1 MNSHLSYNRPQQT
14 IASTVTVTG
23 FGFWS
28 GADVTL
34 EFRPAPA
41 ETGLVFLRSESG
53 QEVSIPVDVQ
63 YRQEVPRRT
72 NLRANGGHVDMVE
85 HVVAALAGLQID
97 NCFIWASTS
106 EMPGVDGSS
115 KPFVDA
121 LLRAGIV
128 TQESMRPALAIEST
142 IRVVDNDTWIEVR
155 PPKTAG
161 TMSLSY
167 QLDYGND
174 GPISP
179 QSFALDVCPTSFQ
192 KELATART
200 FVLQSEA
207 DQMQTRGLGL
217 RVTTADLLVFDEHGP
232 VNNTLRFEDE
242 CVRHKTLDMIGD
254 LALAGADLHGDFE
267 AYRTGHRLNA
277 ELVRQILFQHNL
289 SNTFAECA

>member
-28 GADVTL
+28 GTDVTL

-41 ETGLVFLRSESG
+41 ETGLVFLRTMDG
-53 QEVSIPVDVQ
+53 QEVFIPVDVE

-72 NLRANGGHVDMVE
+72 NLHANGVQVDMVE

-97 NCFIWASTS
+97 NCFIWASAR

-121 LLRAGIV
+121 LLHAGIV
-128 TQESMRPALAIEST
+128 TQENMRPSLAIEST
-142 IRVVDNDTWIEVR
+142 IRVVDKDAWIEVR

-167 QLDYGND
+167 QLDYGST
-174 GPISP
+174 GPIRP
-179 QSFALDVCPTSFQ
+179 QSFSIDVCPTTFQ
-192 KELATART
+192 NELATART

-207 DQMQTRGLGL
+207 DQMQASGLGL
-217 RVTTADLLVFDEHGP
+217 RVTTADLLVFNENGP
-232 VNNTLRFEDE
+232 ISNSLRFEDE
-242 CVRHKTLDMIGD
+242 CARHKTLDMIGD
-254 LALAGADLHGDFE
+254 FALAGPDLHGDFE

-277 ELVRQILFQHNL
+277 ELVRQILCKYNL
-289 SNTFAECA
+289 SNTLAECA

>member
-1 MNSHLSYNRPQQT
+1 MNPHLSYNRPQQT
-14 IASTVTVTG
+14 IASTVSVAG

-34 EFRPAPA
+34 EFRPAPVD
-41 ETGLVFLRSESG
+41 TGLVFLRTENG
-53 QEVSIPVDVQ
+53 HEISIPVDVQ

-72 NLRANGGHVDMVE
+72 NLHANGTHVDMVE

-115 KPFVDA
+115 MPFVVA
-121 LLRAGIV
+121 LLHAGVV
-128 TQESMRPALAIEST
+128 TQDTMRAALTIEST
-142 IRVVDNDTWIEVR
+142 IRVVDNDSWIEVR

-174 GPISP
+174 VAIIP
-179 QSFALDVCPTSFQ
+179 QSYSIDVCPASFQ
-192 KELATART
+192 NELATART

-207 DQMQTRGLGL
+207 DHMQANGMGL
-217 RVTTADLLVFDEHGP
+217 RVTTADLLVFGENGP
-232 VNNTLRFEDE
+232 INNSLRFQDE

-254 LALAGADLHGDFE
+254 LALAGTDLHGDFE

-277 ELVRQILFQHNL
+277 ELVRQILSDHNL
-289 SNTFAECA
+289 SNTLVECA

>member
-1 MNSHLSYNRPQQT
+1 MNPHLSYNRPQQT

-28 GADVTL
+28 GTDVTL

-41 ETGLVFLRSESG
+41 ETGLVFLRTVDG
-53 QEVSIPVDVQ
+53 QEISIPVDVE

-72 NLRANGGHVDMVE
+72 NLHANGVHVDMVE

-97 NCFIWASTS
+97 NCFIWASSS

-121 LLRAGIV
+121 LVHTGIV
-128 TQESMRPALAIEST
+128 TQDNMRPALTIEST
-142 IRVVDNDTWIEVR
+142 IRVVDNDAWIEVR
-155 PPKTAG
+155 PPKSAG

-179 QSFALDVCPTSFQ
+179 QRFSIDVSPTTFQ
-192 KELATART
+192 RELATART

-207 DQMQTRGLGL
+207 DQMQARGLGL
-217 RVTTADLLVFDEHGP
+217 RVTTADLLVFDENGP
-232 VNNTLRFEDE
+232 VNNILRFEDE

-254 LALAGADLHGDFE
+254 LALAGADLHGDFV

-277 ELVRQILFQHNL
+277 ELVRQILCKHNL
-289 SNTFAECA
+289 SNTLAECA